1 MAEDK
6 QETEKTFAD
15 LGLCK
20 ELVEACEN
28 LGWKKPTKIQEEAIP
43 HALQGKDLIGV
54 AATGSGKTGAFVL
67 PTLEALLKD
76 SQERKSVQPFFVCV
90 LSPTRELAIQIAE
103 QFEALGSGIGV
114 KCVVLVGGEDMLQQ
128 SIVLAK
134 KRPHIIVGTPGRL
147 ADHLSNTKGFSLHAL
162 KYLILDEADRLLS
175 MDFEKSLDEILKAIP
190 KNRRTYLFS
199 ATMTNKVKK
208 LQRAC
213 LRNPVKIEAAFKY
226 STVDTLEQGFYFMPA
241 TLKDCYL
248 VYLLSTKTGAT
259 SMIFTRTC
267 RETDFL
273 ALVLRKLGLEAIPIN
288 GQMSQ
293 SNRLGALNKGL
304 DIPSVDVVVNYNIP
318 TNSKDYFHRVGRT
331 ARAGRS
337 GLAIS
342 LVNQFD
348 IGPFTQI
355 EKHIGDDFKIPKY
368 TVNEDEVLLLAERV
382 TEAKRISRKS
392 INESGN
398 KRTDRLDE
406 EDEEDIEKYLGI
418 KNKKESKKLRRNSI
432 VSTLE
437 RFWVLFKAGR
447 EEKIMKNRRVEEDN
461 MGSEESGG
469 VSKRQR
475 LDEQFSASGIEN
487 PLVPYNDV
495 DDEEEDFERGKTANG
510 GGKVEENRGQ
520 VVAAEN
526 GEEEEE
532 EEEEDLYGE
541 DNSLEK
547 RKSQFE
553 PREDCPYLDT
563 VNRQVLDFDFEKFC
577 SVSLSNLNVYACL
590 VCGKYYQGRGKKSHA
605 YTHSLEA
612 GHHVYV
618 NLRTEKVYCLPD
630 GYEIIDPSLDD
641 IRHVLNPRFTRD
653 QVKQLDKN
661 RQWSRA
667 LDGSDYLPG
676 MVGLNNIKET
686 DFVNVTIQSLM
697 RVTPLRNFFLI
708 PENYQHCKS
717 PLVQRYGEL
726 TRKIWH
732 ARNFKGQVSP
742 HEFLQAV
749 MKASKKRFRIGQQS
763 DPLEFMAWLLNTLHA
778 NLRTS
783 KKNNS
788 IIYEC
793 FQGELEVVKEIPN
806 KAITEK
812 KENGDIFTETSRMPF
827 LMLGLDL
834 PPPPL
839 FKDVMEKNIIPQV
852 PLFNILKKFDGET
865 VTEVVRPR
873 VARMKYRVIR
883 LPQYLI
889 LHMQR
894 FKKNNFFIE
903 KNPTLVNFPVKN
915 LELKD
920 FIPLPMP
927 KEIERLRSK
936 YDLIANIVHDGK
948 PNEGF
953 YRVFVQRKSEELW
966 YEMQDLHVSE
976 TLPQMVALS
985 EAYLQIYE
993 QQQ

>member
-199 ATMTNKVKK
+199 ATMTNKAGVIYIEIAKVKK

-293 SNRLGALNKGL
+293 SNRLGALNKFKVGEFNILICTDVASRGL

-418 KNKKESKKLRRNSI
+418 KNKKESKKLRR
-432 VSTLE
+432 
-437 RFWVLFKAGR
+437 K
-447 EEKIMKNRRVEEDN
+447 
-461 MGSEESGG
+461 
-469 VSKRQR
+469 
-475 LDEQFSASGIEN
+475 
-487 PLVPYNDV
+487 
-495 DDEEEDFERGKTANG
+495 
-510 GGKVEENRGQ
+510 
-520 VVAAEN
+520 
-526 GEEEEE
+526 
-532 EEEEDLYGE
+532 
-541 DNSLEK
+541 
-547 RKSQFE
+547 
-553 PREDCPYLDT
+553 
-563 VNRQVLDFDFEKFC
+563 
-577 SVSLSNLNVYACL
+577 
-590 VCGKYYQGRGKKSHA
+590 
-605 YTHSLEA
+605 
-612 GHHVYV
+612 
-618 NLRTEKVYCLPD
+618 
-630 GYEIIDPSLDD
+630 
-641 IRHVLNPRFTRD
+641 
-653 QVKQLDKN
+653 
-661 RQWSRA
+661 
-667 LDGSDYLPG
+667 
-676 MVGLNNIKET
+676 
-686 DFVNVTIQSLM
+686 
-697 RVTPLRNFFLI
+697 
-708 PENYQHCKS
+708 
-717 PLVQRYGEL
+717 
-726 TRKIWH
+726 
-732 ARNFKGQVSP
+732 
-742 HEFLQAV
+742 
-749 MKASKKRFRIGQQS
+749 
-763 DPLEFMAWLLNTLHA
+763 
-778 NLRTS
+778 
-783 KKNNS
+783 
-788 IIYEC
+788 
-793 FQGELEVVKEIPN
+793 
-806 KAITEK
+806 
-812 KENGDIFTETSRMPF
+812 
-827 LMLGLDL
+827 
-834 PPPPL
+834 
-839 FKDVMEKNIIPQV
+839 
-852 PLFNILKKFDGET
+852 
-865 VTEVVRPR
+865 
-873 VARMKYRVIR
+873 
-883 LPQYLI
+883 
-889 LHMQR
+889 
-894 FKKNNFFIE
+894 
-903 KNPTLVNFPVKN
+903 
-915 LELKD
+915 
-920 FIPLPMP
+920 
-927 KEIERLRSK
+927 
-936 YDLIANIVHDGK
+936 
-948 PNEGF
+948 
-953 YRVFVQRKSEELW
+953 
-966 YEMQDLHVSE
+966 
-976 TLPQMVALS
+976 
-985 EAYLQIYE
+985 
-993 QQQ
+993 

>member
-76 SQERKSVQPFFVCV
+76 SKERKSVQPFFVCV

-199 ATMTNKVKK
+199 ATMTNK
-208 LQRAC
+208 
-213 LRNPVKIEAAFKY
+213 AAFKY

-293 SNRLGALNKGL
+293 SNRLGALNKFKAGEFNILICTDVASRGL

-398 KRTDRLDE
+398 KRTDRLDG

-418 KNKKESKKLRRNSI
+418 KNKKESKKLRR
-432 VSTLE
+432 
-437 RFWVLFKAGR
+437 K
-447 EEKIMKNRRVEEDN
+447 
-461 MGSEESGG
+461 
-469 VSKRQR
+469 
-475 LDEQFSASGIEN
+475 
-487 PLVPYNDV
+487 
-495 DDEEEDFERGKTANG
+495 
-510 GGKVEENRGQ
+510 
-520 VVAAEN
+520 
-526 GEEEEE
+526 
-532 EEEEDLYGE
+532 
-541 DNSLEK
+541 
-547 RKSQFE
+547 
-553 PREDCPYLDT
+553 
-563 VNRQVLDFDFEKFC
+563 
-577 SVSLSNLNVYACL
+577 
-590 VCGKYYQGRGKKSHA
+590 
-605 YTHSLEA
+605 
-612 GHHVYV
+612 
-618 NLRTEKVYCLPD
+618 
-630 GYEIIDPSLDD
+630 
-641 IRHVLNPRFTRD
+641 
-653 QVKQLDKN
+653 
-661 RQWSRA
+661 
-667 LDGSDYLPG
+667 
-676 MVGLNNIKET
+676 
-686 DFVNVTIQSLM
+686 
-697 RVTPLRNFFLI
+697 
-708 PENYQHCKS
+708 
-717 PLVQRYGEL
+717 
-726 TRKIWH
+726 
-732 ARNFKGQVSP
+732 
-742 HEFLQAV
+742 
-749 MKASKKRFRIGQQS
+749 
-763 DPLEFMAWLLNTLHA
+763 
-778 NLRTS
+778 
-783 KKNNS
+783 
-788 IIYEC
+788 
-793 FQGELEVVKEIPN
+793 
-806 KAITEK
+806 
-812 KENGDIFTETSRMPF
+812 
-827 LMLGLDL
+827 
-834 PPPPL
+834 
-839 FKDVMEKNIIPQV
+839 
-852 PLFNILKKFDGET
+852 
-865 VTEVVRPR
+865 
-873 VARMKYRVIR
+873 
-883 LPQYLI
+883 
-889 LHMQR
+889 
-894 FKKNNFFIE
+894 
-903 KNPTLVNFPVKN
+903 
-915 LELKD
+915 
-920 FIPLPMP
+920 
-927 KEIERLRSK
+927 
-936 YDLIANIVHDGK
+936 
-948 PNEGF
+948 
-953 YRVFVQRKSEELW
+953 
-966 YEMQDLHVSE
+966 
-976 TLPQMVALS
+976 
-985 EAYLQIYE
+985 
-993 QQQ
+993 